1 MGEDLAAFVKPNE
14 TLLQLLARTST
25 EPVLTGLS
33 FMGALRPGHILEA
46 AGPSGCGKTSV
57 LLHVCSRWIQ
67 SSQSARVVADKIT
80 CDFQI
85 AINAILPKDVQGSL
99 IGGLQGEY
107 LSCIKAADS
116 LASRSAEDGP
126 PTAEN
131 VVLIDLDNKFDI
143 LRLIQVRMLCA
154 LLAHHPWSCA

>member
-25 EPVLTGLS
+25 EPVPTGVS
-33 FMGALRPGHILEA
+33 FIGALRPGHILEA

-57 LLHVCSRWIQ
+57 LLQVCSRWIQ
-67 SSQSARVVADKIT
+67 SSHCACAMANNTT
-80 CDFQI
+80 CDFKI
-85 AINAILPKDVQGSL
+85 AVNAILPKDLQGSL

-107 LSCIKAADS
+107 FSCSKAADS
-116 LASRSAEDGP
+116 LASCSAEDGP
-126 PTAEN
+126 PAAEN

-143 LRLIQVRMLCA
+143 LRLIQVRM
-154 LLAHHPWSCA
+154 

>member
-25 EPVLTGLS
+25 EPVPTGVS
-33 FMGALRPGHILEA
+33 FIGALRPGHILEA

-67 SSQSARVVADKIT
+67 SSLCTRVVADNPT

-85 AINAILPKDVQGSL
+85 AVNAILPKDVQGSL
-99 IGGLQGEY
+99 IGGLQGEDLSYIKTANSYTSCY
-107 LSCIKAADS
+107 L
-116 LASRSAEDGP
+116 RRGH
-126 PTAEN
+126 
-131 VVLIDLDNKFDI
+131 
-143 LRLIQVRMLCA
+143 
-154 LLAHHPWSCA
+154 LLQRT